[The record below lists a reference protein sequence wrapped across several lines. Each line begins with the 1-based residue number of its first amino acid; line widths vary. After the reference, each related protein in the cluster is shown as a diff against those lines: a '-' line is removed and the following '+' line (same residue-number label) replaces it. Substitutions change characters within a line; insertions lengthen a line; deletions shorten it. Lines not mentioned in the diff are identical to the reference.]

1 MDAAEALEIGRQT
14 LLTMLK
20 IGSPVML
27 IALVIG
33 LSISLIQALT
43 QIQEITLTFVPKIL
57 VIVVSMIFL
66 LPFMLSALITYTQG
80 LADRIISLGASWI
93 R

>member
-1 MDAAEALEIGRQT
+1 MDATEALEIGRET

-20 IGSPVML
+20 IGSPIML
-27 IALVIG
+27 IALMIG

-80 LADRIISLGASWI
+80 LADRIISLGA
-93 R
+93 

>member
-1 MDAAEALEIGRQT
+1 MNAVEALEIGRET

-20 IGSPVML
+20 IGTPVMM
-27 IALVIG
+27 IALLVG

-43 QIQEITLTFVPKIL
+43 QIQEITLTFVPKII

-66 LPFMLSALITYTQG
+66 LPFMLSALIAYTEG
-80 LADRIISLGASWI
+80 LADRIVGLGA
-93 R
+93 

>member
-1 MDAAEALEIGRQT
+1 MNAVEALEIGRET

-20 IGSPVML
+20 IGTPVMM
-27 IALVIG
+27 IALLVG

-43 QIQEITLTFVPKIL
+43 QIQEITLTFVPKII

-66 LPFMLSALITYTQG
+66 LPFMLSALIAYTEG
-80 LADRIISLGASWI
+80 LADRIVSLGA
-93 R
+93 

>member
-1 MDAAEALEIGRQT
+1 MNAAEALEIGRDT

-20 IGSPVML
+20 IGAPVML
-27 IALVIG
+27 IALLVG

-43 QIQEITLTFVPKIL
+43 QIQEITLTFVPKII

-66 LPFMLSALITYTQG
+66 LPFMLSALIAYTEG
-80 LADRIISLGASWI
+80 LADRIIGLGA
-93 R
+93 

>member
-1 MDAAEALEIGRQT
+1 MDAPEALEIGRET

-20 IGSPVML
+20 IGSPIML
-27 IALVIG
+27 IALMIG

-80 LADRIISLGASWI
+80 LADRIVNIGA
-93 R
+93 

>member
-1 MDAAEALEIGRQT
+1 MNTAEALEIGRET

-27 IALVIG
+27 IALIVG

-66 LPFMLSALITYTQG
+66 LPFMLAALIAYTQS
-80 LADRIISLGASWI
+80 LADRIVGLGA
-93 R
+93 

>member
-1 MDAAEALEIGRQT
+1 VDAVQALEIGRET

-27 IALVIG
+27 IALIVG

-66 LPFMLSALITYTQG
+66 LPFMLSALIAYTQS
-80 LADRIISLGASWI
+80 LADRIVGLGA
-93 R
+93 

>member
-1 MDAAEALEIGRQT
+1 MDAVQALEIGRET

-20 IGSPVML
+20 IGSPIML
-27 IALVIG
+27 IALIVG

-66 LPFMLSALITYTQG
+66 LPFMLSALIAYTQS
-80 LADRIISLGASWI
+80 LADRIIGLGA
-93 R
+93 

>member
-1 MDAAEALEIGRQT
+1 MNAVEALEIGRET

-27 IALVIG
+27 IALIVG

-66 LPFMLSALITYTQG
+66 LPFMLSALIAYTQS
-80 LADRIISLGASWI
+80 LADRIVGLGA
-93 R
+93 

>member
-1 MDAAEALEIGRQT
+1 MNTAEALEIGRET

-20 IGSPVML
+20 IGSPIML
-27 IALVIG
+27 IALIVG

-66 LPFMLSALITYTQG
+66 LPFMLSALIAYTQN
-80 LADRIISLGASWI
+80 LADRIVGLGA
-93 R
+93 

>member
-1 MDAAEALEIGRQT
+1 MNAVEALEIGRET

-27 IALVIG
+27 IALIVG

-66 LPFMLSALITYTQG
+66 LPFMLSALIAYTQS
-80 LADRIISLGASWI
+80 LADRIVSLGA
-93 R
+93 

>member
-1 MDAAEALEIGRQT
+1 MDSAEALEIGRHA

-20 IGSPVML
+20 IGSPIML
-27 IALVIG
+27 IALMIG

-57 VIVVSMIFL
+57 VIVVSMILL
-66 LPFMLSALITYTQG
+66 LPFMLATLISYTEG
-80 LADRIISLGASWI
+80 LADRIVSLGA
-93 R
+93 

>member
-1 MDAAEALEIGRQT
+1 MDAVQALEIGRET

-20 IGSPVML
+20 IGSPIML
-27 IALVIG
+27 IALIVG

-66 LPFMLSALITYTQG
+66 LPFMLSALIAYTQS
-80 LADRIISLGASWI
+80 LADRIVGLGA
-93 R
+93 

>member
-1 MDAAEALEIGRQT
+1 MDATEALEIGRET

-20 IGSPVML
+20 IGSPIML
-27 IALVIG
+27 IALMIG

-57 VIVVSMIFL
+57 VIMVSMIFL

-80 LADRIISLGASWI
+80 LADRIISLGA
-93 R
+93 

>member
-1 MDAAEALEIGRQT
+1 MNAVEALEIGRET

-20 IGSPVML
+20 IGSPLML
-27 IALVIG
+27 IALLVG
-33 LSISLIQALT
+33 LSISLVQALT

-66 LPFMLSALITYTQG
+66 LPFMLSALIAYTQG
-80 LADRIISLGASWI
+80 LADRIVGLGA
-93 R
+93 